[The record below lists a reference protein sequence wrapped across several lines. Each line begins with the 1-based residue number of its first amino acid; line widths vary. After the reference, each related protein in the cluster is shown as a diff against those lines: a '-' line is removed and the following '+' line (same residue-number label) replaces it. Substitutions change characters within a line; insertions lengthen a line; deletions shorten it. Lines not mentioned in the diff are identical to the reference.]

1 MVAKKSKRGRK
12 ATRKTPPPLAKGGF
26 APEQIIDKIDLRETC
41 NQVFNK
47 NYFYCETIWMKLFRY
62 FRQNSMNNS
71 LIYSMYIAFI

>member
-41 NQVFNK
+41 NQVF
-47 NYFYCETIWMKLFRY
+47 T
-62 FRQNSMNNS
+62 
-71 LIYSMYIAFI
+71 AFQPLSHSIESESRV

>member
-47 NYFYCETIWMKLFRY
+47 YYLLWNYLNEIVSIFSPKFYE
-62 FRQNSMNNS
+62 
-71 LIYSMYIAFI
+71 